1 MNEPTSS
8 RERQEDRSARV
19 FLLLSIIVGLVSG
32 LLVVA
37 FRRGI
42 DALAEFALGPRPA
55 PHEVR
60 LLVAPTVVGVV
71 VGILVKYVFPGAR
84 GSGVNQTKS
93 ALYIYDGYI
102 SFRTMI
108 GKFITA
114 GLAIGAGYSLGPEDP
129 SLQIGAGVASF
140 LSRRLRLSRRQLR
153 VFAPVGAAAGLGAAF
168 NAPISAIVFVI
179 EEVIGNWNASVLMS
193 IVLATMASVAVARF
207 FLGTDAMFRIPY
219 VDLRDPRELFAYA
232 VLGVAGGFAG
242 IVFSGWLL
250 WLRKWV
256 RKLPSQTAW
265 AQPAI
270 AGLLVGAIGYFGLP
284 QVMGPGYS
292 SIDAAIQGGFGW
304 KLLMLLAIFKIIAT
318 TLSFSSG
325 TPGGMFAPTL
335 FVGAML
341 GAAVGDGEHILFPH
355 FTGPLGSYALIGM
368 GVLFAALLRAPLTSV
383 FMVLEISGNY
393 SIVLPVILANSLA
406 YIIARKL
413 QPVPVFEALTRE
425 DGLDLP
431 SMEMQRESVP
441 LAIEDAMRV
450 LDIPVL
456 EASDSPSDI
465 GQAMV
470 AKAARAALLRRSDG
484 RWYVI
489 SRQEVERHLAGEEA
503 TAAIEPLLGS
513 EKCPV
518 LYGDM
523 PLEGALQY
531 LHRWPLLPISNR
543 ANRNAVMGVLRLDA
557 ALARYGLDR
566 RDKIAA
572 DCADDKIRVTATGAG
587 A

>member
-1 MNEPTSS
+1 M
-8 RERQEDRSARV
+8 V
-19 FLLLSIIVGLVSG
+19 VGL
-32 LLVVA
+32 
-37 FRRGI
+37 
-42 DALAEFALGPRPA
+42 
-55 PHEVR
+55 
-60 LLVAPTVVGVV
+60 V
-71 VGILVKYVFPGAR
+71 VGILVKYVFPGAK

-102 SFRTMI
+102 SFRTVI

-114 GLAIGAGYSLGPEDP
+114 ALAIGSGHSLGPEDP
-129 SLQIGAGVASF
+129 SLQIGAGVASLF
-140 LSRRLRLSRRQLR
+140 SRRMRLSRRQLR

-193 IVLATMASVAVARF
+193 IVLATMSSVAVARY

-219 VDLRDPRELFAYA
+219 VDLRDPRELIAYA

-242 IVFSGWLL
+242 IAFSGWLL
-250 WLRKWV
+250 LLRRWS
-256 RKLPSQTAW
+256 RRAPSQTAI
-265 AQPAI
+265 AQPAV
-270 AGLLVGAIGYFGLP
+270 AGLLVGLIGYIGLP

-292 SIDAAIQGGFGW
+292 SIDAAIQGDFAL
-304 KLLMLLAIFKIIAT
+304 KTLLLLAVFKMIAT

-341 GAAVGDGEHILFPH
+341 GAAVGDAEHLLFPH

-406 YIIARKL
+406 YLIARKL
-413 QPVPVFEALTRE
+413 QPVPVFEALTHE

-431 SMEMQRESVP
+431 SMEMQREAVP
-441 LAIEDAMRV
+441 LAIEDAMQPV
-450 LDIPVL
+450 AVPVL
-456 EASDSPSDI
+456 EAAESPVDI
-465 GQAMV
+465 QQAL
-470 AKAARAALLRRSDG
+470 AEKAANVALLRRADR
-484 RWYVI
+484 RWYAI
-489 SRQEVERHLAGEEA
+489 SADEVSHQLEGEGS
-503 TAAIEPLLGS
+503 TAAIEPFLGS

-523 PLEGALQY
+523 PLESALHY

-543 ANRNAVMGVLRLDA
+543 ANATKVDGVLTLNA
-557 ALARYGLDR
+557 ALACYGLDQKPHSR
-566 RDKIAA
+566 
-572 DCADDKIRVTATGAG
+572 
-587 A
+587 

>member
-1 MNEPTSS
+1 M
-8 RERQEDRSARV
+8 
-19 FLLLSIIVGLVSG
+19 
-32 LLVVA
+32 
-37 FRRGI
+37 
-42 DALAEFALGPRPA
+42 
-55 PHEVR
+55 
-60 LLVAPTVVGVV
+60 VVGV
-71 VGILVKYVFPGAR
+71 LVKYLFPGAR

-102 SFRTMI
+102 SFRTVI

-114 GLAIGAGYSLGPEDP
+114 GLAIGSGFSLGPEDP

-140 LSRRLRLSRRQLR
+140 ISRRLRLSRRQLR

-193 IVLATMASVAVARF
+193 IVLATMSSVAVARF

-219 VDLRDPRELFAYA
+219 VDLRDPRELVAYA
-232 VLGVAGGFAG
+232 VLGVTGGFAG
-242 IVFSGWLL
+242 ILFSRWLL
-250 WLRKWV
+250 WLRKQV
-256 RKLPSQTAW
+256 KKLPAQTTW
-265 AQPAI
+265 VQPAI
-270 AGLLVGAIGYFGLP
+270 AGLMVGAIGYFGLP

-292 SIDAAIQGGFGW
+292 SIDAAIQGSFGW
-304 KLLMLLAIFKIIAT
+304 KLLILLAVFKIIAT
-318 TLSFSSG
+318 TVSFSSG

-406 YIIARKL
+406 YIIARRL
-413 QPVPVFEALTRE
+413 QPVPVFEALTHE

-441 LAIEDAMRV
+441 LAIEDAMRAV
-450 LDIPVL
+450 DIPVL
-456 EASDSPSDI
+456 SASDSPNDI
-465 GQAMV
+465 KQAMTAHTTAV
-470 AKAARAALLRRSDG
+470 ALLRRSDG

-489 SRQEVERHLAGEEA
+489 GREEVERHRGGEEA
-503 TAAIEPLLGS
+503 TCAIEPLLGS

-523 PLEGALQY
+523 PLEAALQY

-543 ANRNAVMGVLRLDA
+543 AMSGAVVGVLGLEA
-557 ALARYGLDR
+557 ALACYGLDENR
-566 RDKIAA
+566 EIAA
-572 DCADDKIRVTATGAG
+572 TGTDDKITTTATGAG

>member
-1 MNEPTSS
+1 
-8 RERQEDRSARV
+8 
-19 FLLLSIIVGLVSG
+19 
-32 LLVVA
+32 
-37 FRRGI
+37 
-42 DALAEFALGPRPA
+42 
-55 PHEVR
+55 
-60 LLVAPTVVGVV
+60 
-71 VGILVKYVFPGAR
+71 
-84 GSGVNQTKS
+84 
-93 ALYIYDGYI
+93 
-102 SFRTMI
+102 
-108 GKFITA
+108 
-114 GLAIGAGYSLGPEDP
+114 
-129 SLQIGAGVASF
+129 
-140 LSRRLRLSRRQLR
+140 
-153 VFAPVGAAAGLGAAF
+153 
-168 NAPISAIVFVI
+168 VFVI
-179 EEVIGNWNASVLMS
+179 EEVIGNWSASVLMS
-193 IVLATMASVAVARF
+193 IVLATMSSVAVARF

-219 VDLRDPRELFAYA
+219 VDLRDPRELVAYA
-232 VLGVAGGFAG
+232 VLGVTGGFAG
-242 IVFSGWLL
+242 IGFSGWLL
-250 WLRKWV
+250 MLRKWV
-256 RKLPSQTAW
+256 RKLPSWTDW

-270 AGLLVGAIGYFGLP
+270 AGLLVGGIGYFGLP

-304 KLLMLLAIFKIIAT
+304 KLLMLLAVFKIIAT

-406 YIIARKL
+406 YIIARRL
-413 QPVPVFEALTRE
+413 QPVPVFEALTHE

-441 LAIEDAMRV
+441 LAIEDAMRAP
-450 LDIPVL
+450 DIPVL
-456 EASDSPSDI
+456 EASDSPFDI
-465 GQAMV
+465 ERAMEEHAV
-470 AKAARAALLRRSDG
+470 EVALLRRSDE

-489 SRQEVERHLAGEEA
+489 SRDEMKRFLVGEEA

-523 PLEGALQY
+523 PLEAALQY
-531 LHRWPLLPISNR
+531 LHRWPLLPIANR
-543 ANRNAVMGVLRLDA
+543 AKSGAVVGVLGLEA
-557 ALARYGLDR
+557 ALACYGLDER
-566 RDKIAA
+566 GGSTAA
-572 DCADDKIRVTATGAG
+572 RADDKITTTATGAG